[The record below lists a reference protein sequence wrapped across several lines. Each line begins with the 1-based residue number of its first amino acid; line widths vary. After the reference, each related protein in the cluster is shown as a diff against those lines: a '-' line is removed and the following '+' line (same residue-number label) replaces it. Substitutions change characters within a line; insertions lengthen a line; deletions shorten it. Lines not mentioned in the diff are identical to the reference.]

1 MSGEMWIQFPKLDL
15 PLQGADQIAIPPMYR
30 IMQRFDDQHIQDVS
44 VRLREQLESSV
55 PDHEALRG
63 KRLALTVGSR
73 GIPELDKL
81 VRTICDTCKEWG
93 AEPFIVPAMGS
104 HGGATA
110 EGQRQIL
117 EEYGITPETMGVPV
131 SSSMEVVRY
140 GALEDGT
147 PLYCDK
153 NAWEADGF
161 LRKDIWDQ
169 TRPEPFNSATCP
181 ESEEF

>member
-1 MSGEMWIQFPKLDL
+1 
-15 PLQGADQIAIPPMYR
+15 
-30 IMQRFDDQHIQDVS
+30 
-44 VRLREQLESSV
+44 
-55 PDHEALRG
+55 
-63 KRLALTVGSR
+63 
-73 GIPELDKL
+73 
-81 VRTICDTCKEWG
+81 
-93 AEPFIVPAMGS
+93 
-104 HGGATA
+104 
-110 EGQRQIL
+110 
-117 EEYGITPETMGVPV
+117 MGVPV

-169 TRPEPFNSATCP
+169 TRPEPFNSDTCP